1 LEEARKIIRFTALR
15 KVGRK
20 QYPEN
25 DNKLNV
31 PSTVIKD
38 IMSVVFNI
46 SSRHYL
52 LREEPAQLVT
62 DIDVRICR
70 YDETQD
76 KEIQIGEALAFFV
89 KCDLAL
95 EYGSLFQVMSAHSQ
109 ILSDVYSAL
118 FRKGDKS
125 VNRTDQYDF
134 LGTNLLFI
142 DYLCL
147 HPEYRGYGLGRPLL
161 MGIIEEIGCGAEIV
175 IIEPVPVRFEDEDKN
190 ATLQLP
196 SLNDEE
202 HERVRR
208 KLCEHWKPLGFT
220 PVEETERFQYLST
233 SILRL
238 SVKELLNEAFG
249 NR

>member
-1 LEEARKIIRFTALR
+1 MEEARKIIRFPALR
-15 KVGRK
+15 QAGKK
-20 QYPEN
+20 QYLEH

-31 PSTVIKD
+31 PPNVIKD

-89 KCDLAL
+89 KIDLAIH
-95 EYGSLFQVMSAHSQ
+95 EGSLFQVMSAHSQ

-118 FRKGDKS
+118 FREGDKS
-125 VNRTDQYDF
+125 VNRLDQYDF
-134 LGTNLLFI
+134 FGTNLLFI

-147 HPEYRGYGLGRPLL
+147 HPEYRGHGLGRPIL
-161 MGIIEEIGCGAEIV
+161 MGIIEEIGCGADVI
-175 IIEPVPVRFEDEDKN
+175 IIEPIPVRFEDKDKN
-190 ATLQLP
+190 AKLQLLF
-196 SLNDEE
+196 LNNKE
-202 HERVRR
+202 HERVRK
-208 KLCEHWKPLGFT
+208 KLCEHWKPLGFM
-220 PVEETERFQYLST
+220 PVEGTERFQFLST